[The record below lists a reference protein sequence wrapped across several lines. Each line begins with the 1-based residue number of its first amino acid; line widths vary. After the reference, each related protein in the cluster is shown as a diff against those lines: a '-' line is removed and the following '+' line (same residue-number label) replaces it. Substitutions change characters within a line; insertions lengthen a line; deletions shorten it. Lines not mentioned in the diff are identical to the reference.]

1 MTTEKSSKRS
11 QSEPEIIPP
20 GKQPGSGVWISRA
33 AHGSHRI
40 FVTRPGPL
48 GIILVAAAIGVIL
61 TLVVVLLLGFF
72 LIWIP
77 LIAGVI
83 IIGMV
88 FAFLRGIFVANR

>member
-20 GKQPGSGVWISRA
+20 GKPLDSGVWFSRA
-33 AHGSHRI
+33 THGSHRI
-40 FVTRPGPL
+40 FVARPGPL
-48 GIILVAAAIGVIL
+48 GIILVAAAIGAIL

-77 LIAGVI
+77 LIVGMI
-83 IIGMV
+83 ILGMV
-88 FAFLRGIFVANR
+88 ARYFHRR